1 MTTTITP
8 RINPPAPHYSATVT
22 TIMTPRPYAIDHQ
35 SDAAGRVI
43 KASKRRV
50 LFRFGFSSSADG
62 RRCAVLEDEHVVTLS
77 WSPTSGKAVL
87 AADGREIHMAG
98 FADTGGAGSG
108 GRKRRLLIGS
118 KFEHRWEMAG
128 RTSTS
133 TPSTN
138 QAQDEEWLTNPMHQ
152 IRIVAHATKPRGKG
166 TGRQFDLFVDNVS
179 YFDLPKCDKEG
190 RILGFAGDEEE
201 QGGEARTTNVDG
213 GMTEPSSPGVKGA
226 LSQMERGDL
235 QKLLSRIEERKKR
248 GGISSDNGSR
258 PTEREAN
265 GAALGDVDQ
274 RTSDNTDLA
283 IQPNEE
289 AEQELHRR
297 TAAEEEVEQL
307 QSRLADLSYLPFL
320 EMIAKDDN
328 ADVVRRGGAIA
339 EGEIRRLRSELA
351 ELETLAR
358 ETDMGG
364 AVEDARDHQNA
375 LVEIVDLKTRIA
387 DLEKLVSVEEEDAS
401 RAAGADDG
409 PINVSSSSAN
419 MASMLLPQDQ
429 QHLAQELE
437 DDHAVAGSDND
448 ASFLSFLSIMGEHDE
463 VILRREREAANEKA
477 DKLKDLIGNLE
488 SLTADD

>member
-1 MTTTITP
+1 M
-8 RINPPAPHYSATVT
+8 
-22 TIMTPRPYAIDHQ
+22 
-35 SDAAGRVI
+35 
-43 KASKRRV
+43 
-50 LFRFGFSSSADG
+50 
-62 RRCAVLEDEHVVTLS
+62 
-77 WSPTSGKAVL
+77 
-87 AADGREIHMAG
+87 
-98 FADTGGAGSG
+98 
-108 GRKRRLLIGS
+108 
-118 KFEHRWEMAG
+118 
-128 RTSTS
+128 
-133 TPSTN
+133 
-138 QAQDEEWLTNPMHQ
+138 
-152 IRIVAHATKPRGKG
+152 
-166 TGRQFDLFVDNVS
+166 
-179 YFDLPKCDKEG
+179 
-190 RILGFAGDEEE
+190 
-201 QGGEARTTNVDG
+201 EARTKSGPAICQQSQSGHAGNILQRLLYSDVDL
-213 GMTEPSSPGVKGA
+213 PHPDSFDAGVKGA

-297 TAAEEEVEQL
+297 TAAEEVVEQL

-328 ADVVRRGGAIA
+328 AAVVRRGGAIA

-364 AVEDARDHQNA
+364 AAEDARDHQNT
-375 LVEIVDLKTRIA
+375 LVEIDDLKTRIA
-387 DLEKLVSVEEEDAS
+387 DLEKLVSVEEEDTS
-401 RAAGADDG
+401 GAAGDDDG
-409 PINVSSSSAN
+409 SINVSSSSAN

-429 QHLAQELE
+429 QHLALELE

-448 ASFLSFLSIMGEHDE
+448 ASFLSFLSIMGDQEREID
-463 VILRREREAANEKA
+463 RREREATNEKA
-477 DKLKDLIGNLE
+477 DKLKVLIGNLE
-488 SLTADD
+488 SLTSDD